1 MKFSIIIPAYNVA
14 DYLENCVE
22 SILKQTYD
30 NYEVIIVNDGSTD
43 ETGKIAD
50 DLSLQFKQINVI
62 HQSNGGASKA
72 RNTGMKE
79 VVGDY
84 ILFLDGDDFW
94 SDIYFLDQVASE
106 LNKQL
111 VDV

>member
-84 ILFLDGDDFW
+84 ILFLDGDDKSSAILPVSSVEPSFTIIT
-94 SDIYFLDQVASE
+94 S
-106 LNKQL
+106 
-111 VDV
+111 